1 MAGNH
6 TGERKTAAGKNGQR
20 NHAQKPEQKAAKKNG
35 QKNGRG
41 NGKKANGRSAP
52 RAPAG
57 TLFVIGGAADRH
69 DTKIILSRPA
79 QRSRSR
85 KLVVST
91 PATHYRGQVWGGYP
105 T

>member
-6 TGERKTAAGKNGQR
+6 TGERKTAAGKNGRR

-35 QKNGRG
+35 LKNGRG

-57 TLFVIGGAADRH
+57 TLFVIGGAEERH
-69 DTKIILSRPA
+69 DTKIILRRLGRRNWPG
-79 QRSRSR
+79 Q
-85 KLVVST
+85 LVVST
-91 PATHYRGQVWGGYP
+91 LAPHFGERRGDG
-105 T
+105 